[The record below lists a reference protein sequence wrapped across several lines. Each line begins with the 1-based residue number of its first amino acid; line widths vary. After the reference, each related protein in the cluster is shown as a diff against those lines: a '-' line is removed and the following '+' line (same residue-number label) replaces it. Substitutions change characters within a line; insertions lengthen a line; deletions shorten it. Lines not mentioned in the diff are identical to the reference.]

1 MQGLS
6 QFVEIPRG
14 AAHTVNPARHAR
26 RKSACAWFRTLRA
39 ASQGFDRAACR
50 GVLMVSGRRAS
61 PALAT
66 LRLDGRLRRASNKG
80 RADFGPELHRSRY
93 GKFCDLDFIGTLF
106 GVPKVVLQ
114 LHPQPGFGGAA
125 ERLFESYIAL
135 ARASLSTR
143 RRSSSR
149 TERPGGYVT
158 PQLRRLRRGGLSRPT
173 TLMAIDPRRGGL
185 RFGASAAAIA
195 AKLLRHPVLR
205 AEHTLQ

>member
-1 MQGLS
+1 MQGSS
-6 QFVEIPRG
+6 QFVEIPRS
-14 AAHTVNPARHAR
+14 AANTVNPARHAR
-26 RKSACAWFRTLRA
+26 RKSACAWFRALRA

-61 PALAT
+61 PALAM

-93 GKFCDLDFIGTLF
+93 DKFCDLDFIGALF
-106 GVPKVVLQ
+106 GVPKVELQ

-125 ERLFESYIAL
+125 ERLFEPYM
-135 ARASLSTR
+135 
-143 RRSSSR
+143 
-149 TERPGGYVT
+149 
-158 PQLRRLRRGGLSRPT
+158 LRRGGLSRST